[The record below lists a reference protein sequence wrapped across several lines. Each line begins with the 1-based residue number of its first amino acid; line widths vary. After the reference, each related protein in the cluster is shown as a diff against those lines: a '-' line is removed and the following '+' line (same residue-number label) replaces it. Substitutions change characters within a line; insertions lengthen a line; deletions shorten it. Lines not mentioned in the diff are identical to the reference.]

1 MLRAEGRGRQLE
13 FTAGD
18 IEEKAHRST
27 APGDAEPENVEA
39 AQRLPDGEETM
50 TITEALAAWGSYDL
64 DDPFPVFAQVRE
76 LGPVHAVTLADGHGA
91 WLVVSYEEARAALN
105 ESRLS
110 KDMHAALATGSGVV
124 AEGLPGPAFA
134 RHMLTV
140 DPPDHTRLRRLVSAA
155 FSVRRVEALRSR
167 IQAITDD
174 LLDDIERQGP
184 DSQIDLVAA
193 FAFPLPFTVIC
204 ELLGVPHR
212 DRASLGVG
220 FTKLLVPISTP
231 AEYAVAKE
239 ASDAVV
245 AMLTALVEAKQ
256 FDPGDDLVSG
266 LIAARDGEESLDSQE
281 LLSTIFQLIVAGHDT
296 TASLIGNSV
305 VALLRNPAQLGQL
318 RTDPTRIP
326 KAVEEFLRY
335 DAPVPHSTFRY
346 TTVPL
351 TLGGVVIPAGEQVII
366 CLAAANRDAEQYAS
380 PEELDLDRD
389 EARHLAFGHGI
400 HHCLGAP
407 LARLEGHI
415 ALESLL
421 RRFPEM
427 SLAVPARDLHW
438 GHGDGLVLRGLSELP
453 VIPGPALLRSRR

>member
-1 MLRAEGRGRQLE
+1 
-13 FTAGD
+13 
-18 IEEKAHRST
+18 
-27 APGDAEPENVEA
+27 
-39 AQRLPDGEETM
+39 M

-64 DDPFPVFAQVRE
+64 DDPFPLFAQVRD

-91 WLVVSYEEARAALN
+91 WLVVGYEEARAALN

-155 FSVRRVEALRSR
+155 FSVRRVEALRVR

-174 LLDDIERQGP
+174 LLDDIARQGP
-184 DSQIDLVAA
+184 DSEIDLIAT

-204 ELLGVPHR
+204 ELLGVPHD
-212 DRASLGVG
+212 DRASLGEG

-245 AMLTALVEAKQ
+245 AMLKALVEAKQ
-256 FDPGDDLVSG
+256 VDPGDDLVSG
-266 LIAARDGEESLDSQE
+266 LIHARDGEESLDSQE

-305 VALLRNPAQLGQL
+305 VALLRNQAQLAQL
-318 RTDPTRIP
+318 RADRARIP
-326 KAVEEFLRY
+326 RAIEEFLRY

-346 TTVPL
+346 TAAPL
-351 TLGGVVIPAGEQVII
+351 TLGGVEIPAGEQVII
-366 CLAAANRDAEQYAS
+366 CLAAANRDADRYAR
-380 PEELDLDRD
+380 PEELDVDRD

-407 LARLEGHI
+407 LARLEGKI

-421 RRFPEM
+421 RRYPEM
-427 SLAVPARDLHW
+427 SLAVPAPDLHW
-438 GHGDGLVLRGLSELP
+438 RHGDGLVLRGLSALP
-453 VIPGPALLRSRR
+453 VIPGRALPRSGP